1 MGGVLVWWVV
11 WWVVGRWCGGS
22 WVLVWWGAGVVG
34 CGWVVGLGRQN
45 TSNSQRIGFLEHDWL
60 FRCGLMLAELVLNSD
75 KHHLVNVH
83 YVL

>member
-1 MGGVLVWWVV
+1 MVGRGCWCGGWGAGVVGGGVLVWWVV
-11 WWVVGRWCGGS
+11 VGWS
-22 WVLVWWGAGVVG
+22 VWGDK
-34 CGWVVGLGRQN
+34 
-45 TSNSQRIGFLEHDWL
+45 TPSNSQRIGFLEHDWL